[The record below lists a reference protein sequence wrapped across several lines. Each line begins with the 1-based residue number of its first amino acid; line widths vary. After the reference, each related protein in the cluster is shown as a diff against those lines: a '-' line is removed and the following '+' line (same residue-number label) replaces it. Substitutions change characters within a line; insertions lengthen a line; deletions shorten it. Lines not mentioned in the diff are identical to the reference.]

1 MAEQLNI
8 TRRYLNQFRNRNVIK
23 DTTATTTTI
32 TNINIPPDMMEMVE
46 NAANLLYNLTSSV
59 SYISQSL
66 TTQSI
71 QIEDLSSTANAL
83 NSSKIFVNKEIPSG
97 SIDGINT
104 RYTLE
109 HKPTLGSDH
118 LYLNGLLIEDGVSTD
133 YSISGSTIIF
143 SEPLISGMKLHCTY
157 YYADST
163 PVKVLVD
170 KEIPFGSIDGINYV
184 YVLKNTPVEGSEHV
198 YLNGLLQESG
208 GNDYTIFENT
218 ITFITPPETGLK
230 IRVSYYHLM

>member
-32 TNINIPPDMMEMVE
+32 TNINIPPDIMEMVE

-97 SIDGINT
+97 SIDGRNT
-104 RYTLE
+104 R
-109 HKPTLGSDH
+109 
-118 LYLNGLLIEDGVSTD
+118 
-133 YSISGSTIIF
+133 
-143 SEPLISGMKLHCTY
+143 
-157 YYADST
+157 
-163 PVKVLVD
+163 
-170 KEIPFGSIDGINYV
+170 
-184 YVLKNTPVEGSEHV
+184 
-198 YLNGLLQESG
+198 
-208 GNDYTIFENT
+208 
-218 ITFITPPETGLK
+218 
-230 IRVSYYHLM
+230 